1 MALPQSAGDPAR
13 SPRRRSSFSR
23 FCRWT
28 AKLVLAGI
36 LLLLLLAT
44 ISWFSRDWLVKK
56 AETALVSKL
65 DERGVFVSY
74 DQVEWQVLRGLV
86 LTGITLW
93 EDSQRSMPLVK
104 LGDVAFRPGM
114 TQLLVDRALTG
125 RLSVTGAALNLYS
138 EGESVANIENLK
150 VHANLKRNG
159 LDVSQLD
166 GAMFGMEFQSEGY
179 VLIAKNED
187 GEGADKD
194 SDGGEDSDDED
205 GKKKIDFAAIA
216 AIAEWA
222 AFESKGKRPRL
233 NVNFNIDRTADD
245 PIVIEV
251 ELKGD
256 EITWRGVPFDSVDVA
271 AKYSDAEKSLDISRL
286 KLGHRGGELE
296 GAVHYGLKSR
306 TVEIGSLRSTLNPFA
321 LVDDLPFDVGDR
333 LDMVTLEDEHPEIQL
348 AGIIELA
355 NFGQSVFKA
364 EIPKPIA
371 LTLNLEEGESVP
383 LQNVHGTVAFD
394 KGNIGANDLAVTLY
408 GLDVNAN
415 GLVKLAPKSEEPGE
429 PGDPGEAGEA
439 VDEDPISTDP
449 KVEPDLNPEPEI
461 NPDSVEGDAVEPEGE
476 KKKSLKPLLA
486 SIFGSIQKWTS
497 FTSDSDNPQLN
508 AKFAVDGKA
517 ADPVVVEGKLTGRNF
532 TWQGAAIDSMDAD
545 VLYSQRKK
553 LVAVPAFKFG
563 YRGKSLHG
571 GLDYGVGTKVL
582 ELYGV
587 ECQADWISLCN
598 ELPFGIEKHLQ
609 AVALPDPPELV
620 ANGKIAIGDYSA
632 SDFTLASVRPVP
644 MAIKLG
650 ERLVKIDSVSGTVRG
665 YQGKYFSD
673 DLKLQIGGGDLSW
686 QGEFLPATKGYNGS
700 LKVDKLP
707 LSELLKLAGKDPMK
721 GTINGQLNG
730 SGDKDVFMREGS
742 GDILLT
748 DTEALKIPIIG
759 GLLKFL
765 ATVVPLGTGKDELVT
780 MSFVTE
786 DGLMK
791 TDDLK
796 ASGAGVKVDVEGEVD
811 WKAMSTQFL
820 AEAKL
825 SGAAGVITVLA
836 SKALKIEG
844 SGPFNDVQWKFR
856 SVDRIGDAAEGVI
869 GAGGDAVMKVGEGA
883 GEGVK
888 IIGDGAEE
896 GVKIITEGLMKLIPK
911 GMKKKEPGPVEESKP
926 PVPVP
931 APNEPANE

>member
-1 MALPQSAGDPAR
+1 L
-13 SPRRRSSFSR
+13 
-23 FCRWT
+23 CRWSVRL
-28 AKLVLAGI
+28 ALIGFLMLCVLA
-36 LLLLLLAT
+36 T
-44 ISWFSRDWLVKK
+44 VSWFSRDWLLDK
-56 AETALVSKL
+56 AETVLVRKL

-74 DQVEWQVLRGLV
+74 DRVEWQVLRGLV

-93 EDSQRSMPLVK
+93 EDSQHSTPLVK

-125 RLSVTGAALNLYS
+125 RLSIDGAALNLYS
-138 EGESVANIENLK
+138 EGESVADIENLK
-150 VHANLKRNG
+150 VHANLKPKG
-159 LDVSQLD
+159 VDVRQLD
-166 GAMFGMEFQSEGY
+166 GAVLGMEFQSQGFM
-179 VLIAKNED
+179 LIGTREDRNKGTDETEESEQDKNE
-187 GEGADKD
+187 GEGKT
-194 SDGGEDSDDED
+194 
-205 GKKKIDFAAIA
+205 KIDFAGIA

-222 AFESKGKRPRL
+222 AFESKGDRPRL
-233 NVNFNIDRTADD
+233 DVNFNIDRTAAD
-245 PIVIEV
+245 PIVIDV
-251 ELKGD
+251 KLKGD
-256 EITWRGVPFDSVDVA
+256 DITWRGVPFDSVDVA
-271 AKYSDAEKSLDISRL
+271 ARYSDAAKSLDFSRL

-306 TVEIGSLRSTLNPFA
+306 TLNVAKLRSTLNPTA
-321 LVDDLPFDVGDR
+321 LVEDLPFDVGDR
-333 LDMVTLEDEHPEIQL
+333 LDVVTIQDKHPEVRI

-355 NFGQSVFKA
+355 DFGQSIFKA
-364 EIPKPIA
+364 EIPKPLT
-371 LTLNLEEGESVP
+371 LTLNLEEGEAVP

-415 GLVKLAPKSEEPGE
+415 GLVKLAPKSAEPEESEQAP
-429 PGDPGEAGEA
+429 DEAAASKESEA
-439 VDEDPISTDP
+439 ETDPIS
-449 KVEPDLNPEPEI
+449 EPAEADASEPHE
-461 NPDSVEGDAVEPEGE
+461 AKR
-476 KKKSLKPLLA
+476 KKGALKPLLA
-486 SIFGSIQKWTS
+486 KIFGSIRKWTS
-497 FTSDSDNPQLN
+497 FSSEAVNPRLN
-508 AKFAVDGKA
+508 AKFTVDRKA
-517 ADPVVVEGKLTGRNF
+517 EDPVIVEGKLTGTKF
-532 TWQGAAIDSMDAD
+532 TWQGASIDSMDAD

-553 LVAVPAFKFG
+553 LVAVPAFDFG
-563 YRGKSLHG
+563 YRGESLHG

-582 ELYGV
+582 ELYGI
-587 ECQADWISLCN
+587 ECQADWISLCK
-598 ELPFGIEKHLQ
+598 ELPFGIEKRLE

-620 ANGKIAIGDYSA
+620 ANGKIAIGDYAA

-644 MAIKLG
+644 MAIQLG
-650 ERLVKIDSVSGTVRG
+650 ERLIEIDSIIGTVRG

-673 DLKLQIGGGDLSW
+673 DLKLQMGGGDLSW
-686 QGEFLPATKGYNGS
+686 QGEYLPETKGYNGS
-700 LKVDKLP
+700 LQVDKLP
-707 LSELLKLAGKDPMK
+707 LSELLKLIGKEPMK
-721 GTINGQLNG
+721 GTINGQLSG
-730 SGDKDVFMREGS
+730 EGDKEVFMREGS
-742 GDILLT
+742 GDIVLT

-765 ATVVPLGTGKDELVT
+765 ATVVPLGTGKDEIVT

-844 SGPFNDVQWKFR
+844 SGPFDDVQWKFR

-869 GAGGDAVMKVGEGA
+869 GVGGDAVMKVGEGA

-896 GVKIITEGLMKLIPK
+896 GVKKITEGLMKLIPK
-911 GMKKKEPGPVEESKP
+911 GIKKREPASSGESKP
-926 PVPVP
+926 ASGADPASTGVPVP
-931 APNEPANE
+931 E